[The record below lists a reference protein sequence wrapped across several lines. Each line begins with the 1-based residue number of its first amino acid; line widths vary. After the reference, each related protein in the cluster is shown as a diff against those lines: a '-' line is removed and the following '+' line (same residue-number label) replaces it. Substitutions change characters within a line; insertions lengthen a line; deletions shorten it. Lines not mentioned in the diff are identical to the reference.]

1 MDSYKTMNS
10 VLNNVFTSFG
20 DRLIEWMEAGN
31 SIIANKIDRV
41 LQTTTNHQQ
50 TISSNMQSNSI
61 NQMLNIQP
69 IKVNEPNGDDQKEIK
84 DEQRQQQYYCKVV
97 WYRSRSLRT
106 KSKRRSAMPNCCITP
121 T

>member
-20 DRLIEWMEAGN
+20 DRLIEWIEAGN

-84 DEQRQQQYYCKVV
+84 DEQHQQQQ
-97 WYRSRSLRT
+97 S
-106 KSKRRSAMPNCCITP
+106 
-121 T
+121 